1 MAGAL
6 NNRDLFEGE
15 PLVLDAELAMLP
27 AELEHIWPKLL
38 VDMLDVSRA
47 ALMDAGATDARAREI
62 AIIVL
67 RSLARY
73 HGGRSAYLPTGDAL
87 DEALKHYRIWQESG
101 KLSVRELSEKHE
113 VSEVHIYRIIARQ
126 RQLAR
131 ARVQPDLF
139 PSERSTTPKTNGR

>member
-1 MAGAL
+1 MAGTL
-6 NNRDLFEGE
+6 NNRELFEGD
-15 PLVLDAELAMLP
+15 PLALDADLVAFP
-27 AELEHIWPKLL
+27 AELERIWPKLL

-47 ALMDAGATDARAREI
+47 ALMNAGAADARAREI

-67 RSLARY
+67 RALARY

-87 DEALKHYRIWQESG
+87 DEALMHYRIWQESG
-101 KLSVRELSEKHE
+101 KLSVRELSEKYE
-113 VSEVHIYRIIARQ
+113 VSEVHVYRVIARQ

-139 PSERSTTPKTNGR
+139 AAEKS